1 MANSTRPLPTVQGA
15 KVLTLHPPLHV
26 AQQSQTKYQVLLTT
40 AELARVSLCSVLT
53 GVTVLA
59 SGNVREGDL
68 RTRHFAEG
76 RIALAAGCPECSL
89 DLFLWDSPPFF
100 GLQPKA
106 RDACPD
112 CSFQSLGPLIT
123 SRSLTPAEPP
133 VLSEASCPQTRGLYQ
148 PLPASSRMACLWP
161 RHSDS
166 PAFGQRGHPGG
177 VPRLFRAGGLQRLGG
192 SRRALGADCTEE
204 GAPGALGAPS
214 TPWTGRSGVA
224 SYRPCRQPPGV
235 MRFSPAP
242 SSS

>member
-1 MANSTRPLPTVQGA
+1 MQKDGSRWRPVARSAAWISFSGTLLPFSVCSRRPGMR
-15 KVLTLHPPLHV
+15 
-26 AQQSQTKYQVLLTT
+26 AQ
-40 AELARVSLCSVLT
+40 
-53 GVTVLA
+53 TVL
-59 SGNVREGDL
+59 
-68 RTRHFAEG
+68 F
-76 RIALAAGCPECSL
+76 
-89 DLFLWDSPPFF
+89 
-100 GLQPKA
+100 KA
-106 RDACPD
+106 WV
-112 CSFQSLGPLIT
+112 T

-177 VPRLFRAGGLQRLGG
+177 VTRLFRAGGLQRLGG